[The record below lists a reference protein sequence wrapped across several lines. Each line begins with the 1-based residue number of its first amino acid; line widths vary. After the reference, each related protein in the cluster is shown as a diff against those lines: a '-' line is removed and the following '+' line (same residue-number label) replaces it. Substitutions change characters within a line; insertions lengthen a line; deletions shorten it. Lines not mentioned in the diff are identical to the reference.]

1 MSIRWI
7 PVLICAGVAYIVFG
21 GALHTNLL
29 ASPEVAIVN
38 LGRSIGEAITAIVT
52 TLGNIFWS

>member
-1 MSIRWI
+1 M
-7 PVLICAGVAYIVFG
+7 LICAGVAYIVFG

-38 LGRSIGEAITAIVT
+38 LGRSIGEAITAIFT
-52 TLGNIFWS
+52 TLGNVFWS